1 MNLPTK
7 SYPSTTMCRT
17 RGVRFIVI
25 EGYDLVKT
33 QWFNGEF
40 FMPSFLSLSNVQ
52 PTAVGEHAPHPFQGA
67 IPKPLHPHVGA
78 DYLCQEDADSRQFHL
93 PQAHVQPHAEADAI
107 VEDDAHEGLADIV
120 GECHAS
126 RLCQPAKQQQVWIS
140 QHQQT

>member
-1 MNLPTK
+1 MPSAYKVAPLGYGVP
-7 SYPSTTMCRT
+7 YPRGTLHRS
-17 RGVRFIVI
+17 RGVRFGQNTV
-25 EGYDLVKT
+25 V
-33 QWFNGEF
+33 QWRIFHA
-40 FMPSFLSLSNVQ
+40 SFLSLPNVQ

-67 IPKPLHPHVGA
+67 IPKPLHPHVEA

-93 PQAHVQPHAEADAI
+93 SQAHVQPHAEADAI

-126 RLCQPAKQQQVWIS
+126 RLCQPAKQQQVWTS